1 MVRVL
6 PILIGLTVLLAGGL
20 VHGRW
25 TDRWVQSEEL
35 TTAVERIES
44 LPDDLGPWKG
54 TSYPQDPAALAMAGA
69 AGHYSRSFT
78 DPVTGE
84 QVLVILLVGRAT
96 RMVVH
101 RPEHCYQSD
110 GYLLRGAPLPIEVQP
125 AGEPVSHFLTG
136 LFNREE
142 EAGPN
147 QLRIFWAFGTDDGWE
162 APGNPRLQYARRN
175 TLYKLHLVRHAN
187 GAPPAMRD
195 DPCVRLLGQLLP
207 VLQRTLFTN

>member
-1 MVRVL
+1 MFRVL
-6 PILIGLTVLLAGGL
+6 PILIGLTVLFAGGL

-35 TTAVERIES
+35 STAVERIEA

-54 TSYPQDPAALAMAGA
+54 TPYPQDEKALAMAGA

-84 QVLVILLVGRAT
+84 QVLVILLVGRAS

-110 GYLLRGAPLPIEVQP
+110 GYLLRDAPLPIEVQP

-136 LFNREE
+136 LFRREE

-147 QLRIFWAFGTDDGWE
+147 QLRIFWAFGTDEGWE
-162 APGNPRLQYARRN
+162 APGSPRLQYARRR
-175 TLYKLHLVRHAN
+175 TLYKLHLVRLAN
-187 GAPPAMRD
+187 NVSPALRE

-207 VLQRTLFTN
+207 VLHRTLFTN